1 MVTAVAGIE
10 CRDMI
15 AEARKRLW
23 RARQRVLLR
32 PREFAHFGADAG
44 FQPPVTIV
52 GRDRISIGARTF
64 FHAGAWLSVVEEHNG
79 RRYDPRLTIGERCL
93 FARQVWISCVGEI
106 TIGDEVLV
114 GDNVLITDTHHEYDD
129 PDVAIIRQPMAPP
142 RPVRIG
148 DGVILNNGC
157 VITAG
162 VSIGERSF
170 VAANAVVTAD
180 VGPNTVVAGNPARA
194 IRSYDPD
201 QGRWVDLRD

>member
-1 MVTAVAGIE
+1 
-10 CRDMI
+10 MI

-23 RARQRVLLR
+23 QARQRLLLR
-32 PREFAHFGADAG
+32 PREFAHFGAGAG
-44 FQPPVTIV
+44 FQPPVTIT

-64 FHAGAWLSVVEEHNG
+64 FHSGAWLSVVEEHAG

-114 GDNVLITDTHHEYDD
+114 GDNVLITDTHHEYED
-129 PDVAIIRQPMAPP
+129 PDTSIMRQPMAPP

-148 DGVILNNGC
+148 DGAILNTGC

-162 VSIGERSF
+162 VTVGERAF

-180 VGPNTVVAGNPARA
+180 VAPNTVVVGNPARP
-194 IRSYDPD
+194 IRTYDRE
-201 QGRWVDLRD
+201 QGRWINLRDDRLAGATPYGTG